1 MNFFKH
7 QTVQLKAL
15 LFFFYSSM
23 MIIISYLPV
32 YFQEA
37 GYTGR
42 QIGILLAVGPMAAIF
57 AQPFWGYMTDKFKTS
72 KRVITF
78 CMVGAIALSFA
89 LFSQP
94 TYQLLIIITFF
105 FFSFMSPISGLCDSL
120 AQKTATRTSVSFG
133 TIRMWGSIGFA
144 VMSLVSGFLL
154 SRIGIRYIYIPY
166 LFFISIA
173 LVISILIKD
182 TEASSQKPVNLK
194 QAFNLVRNKK
204 FVLFLALIIFIT
216 ITHRT
221 SDTFIGI
228 FILERGGA
236 ETIIGW
242 SWFIGVASEA
252 FVFATATIWFRK
264 YHELTF
270 IIIAAVL
277 YSIRWYLMSILQ
289 EPLLILP
296 LQVLHGLTFGVFYLC
311 AFSFVTKQVPKEL
324 QSTGH
329 LLFYT
334 VFFGISGVFG
344 SIVGGNIIE
353 ASSAS
358 YLYYYLFFS
367 SLIGVLCL
375 TIYKT
380 VFFRNAGLGQ
390 INQ

>member
-1 MNFFKH
+1 MNLFKH

-32 YFQEA
+32 YFQES
-37 GYTGR
+37 GYSGS
-42 QIGILLAVGPMAAIF
+42 QIGLLLAVGPMAAIF

-72 KRVITF
+72 KRVITI
-78 CMVGAIALSFA
+78 CIIGAISFSFA

-94 TYQLLIIITFF
+94 TYQLLVIVTFF

-120 AQKTATRTSVSFG
+120 AQKTAIRISKSFG

-144 VMSLVSGFLL
+144 VMSLLSGFLL
-154 SRIGIRYIYIPY
+154 SKIGVQHIYIPY

-173 LVISILIKD
+173 LLISIFIKD
-182 TEASSQKPVNLK
+182 TKATSENPVNVK
-194 QAFNLVRNKK
+194 QALSLVKNKK
-204 FVLFLALIIFIT
+204 FMLFLALIIFIT
-216 ITHRT
+216 VTHRT
-221 SDTFIGI
+221 SDSFIGI

-252 FVFATATIWFRK
+252 IVFATATIWFRK

-270 IIIAAVL
+270 IIIAAIL

-289 EPLLILP
+289 DPLLILP
-296 LQVLHGLTFGVFYLC
+296 LQVLHGLTFGIFYLC
-311 AFSFVTKQVPKEL
+311 AFSFVTKQIPKEL

-334 VFFGISGVFG
+334 VFFGISGVVG
-344 SIVGGNIIE
+344 SIFGGHVIE

-358 YLYYYLFFS
+358 RLYYYLFFS
-367 SLIGVLCL
+367 SLLGAICI
-375 TIYKT
+375 TIYKNL
-380 VFFRNAGLGQ
+380 FFKSQQNNS
-390 INQ
+390 I